1 MITPYIIG
9 QILGISF
16 LVVSL
21 SIIFNKKN
29 TALVI
34 EKITRDTPR
43 IWMSG
48 FISLLMGSTL
58 LAFSNFSST
67 SAGMV
72 AIIGILAFIKGIFLV
87 GFPKTATRFYSN
99 KVKSKLSIFIVGLV
113 TLVFSIILILNSF

>member
-99 KVKSKLSIFIVGLV
+99 KAKSRLSIFIVGVV